1 MKQKRH
7 CVKWPLLCL
16 LAWLILFSGCTGR
29 YFLMVDYELPL
40 ASQQLKGKTVQL
52 WIEDK
57 RETQVIMSENAR
69 RQFKSFKDRYSL
81 AWIMP
86 NTERVLVGE
95 HDLKL
100 LFKTAF
106 EKRLNLMGADIVTER
121 NSREPLL
128 EIALESFSIDYKG
141 RKWIADIGYRASLT
155 KHGHPVTTRERIRGN
170 AERVRIIGRKGA
182 DMVVSDIFTDAVNRL
197 DMVKLFRKAQLM
209 P

>member
-1 MKQKRH
+1 MKQKKH
-7 CVKWPLLCL
+7 TVIKALLCL
-16 LAWLILFSGCTGR
+16 LAWMILFSGCTGR
-29 YFLMVDYELPL
+29 YYLMVDYALPL
-40 ASQQLKGKTVQL
+40 ASQQLKGKNVQL

-57 RETQVIMSENAR
+57 RTTQVIMSETAR
-69 RQFKSFKDRYSL
+69 QQFKSFKDRYSL

-106 EKRLNLMGADIVTER
+106 EKRLNLLGATIDTAR
-121 NSREPLL
+121 NSQEPVL
-128 EIALESFSIDYKG
+128 EVALESFAIDYKG
-141 RKWIADIGYRASLT
+141 RKWIAEVGYRASLT
-155 KHGHPVTTRERIRGN
+155 KQGHPVTSERIRGS

-182 DMVVSDIFTDAVNRL
+182 DMVVSDIFTDAINRL
-197 DMVKLFRKAQLM
+197 DMIKLFQNARLI

>member
-1 MKQKRH
+1 MKQKKHRIIA
-7 CVKWPLLCL
+7 PLLCFLASIL
-16 LAWLILFSGCTGR
+16 LLSGCAGR
-29 YFLMVDYELPL
+29 YYLMVDYELPL
-40 ASQQLKGKTVQL
+40 ASQQLKGKNVQL
-52 WIEDK
+52 WVEDK
-57 RETQVIMSENAR
+57 RETKVIMSPNAR
-69 RQFKSFKDRYSL
+69 QQFKSFKDRYSL

-106 EKRLNLMGADIVTER
+106 EKRLNLLGASIDTER
-121 NSREPLL
+121 NSHAPLL
-128 EIALESFSIDYKG
+128 EVALESFAIDYKG
-141 RKWIADIGYRASLT
+141 RKWIADVGYRASLT
-155 KHGHPVTTRERIRGN
+155 KQGHPVTSERIRGS

-197 DMVKLFRKAQLM
+197 DISKLFKNARLI